1 MTYPMKTLIAFSD
14 RWGTQYGG
22 INSFN
27 QDLLT
32 HFAIAFN
39 GRVRT
44 VCVVL
49 EADDVQVLEAKNSL
63 VQLVS
68 LNLIGKKGFPTD
80 LTSQAKDALQAQGI
94 EIDGA
99 HTVWLGHDRITGG
112 IAIHA
117 ALHCGGKSALIHH
130 MSYKDYES
138 FSENSA
144 MAHQKFTEQ
153 KALFK
158 QADIKLAVGPWLRD
172 ALVDMLDES
181 PIAMLVPGMP
191 DIQVRQ
197 NASRNFKGFIS
208 GRLSDDAKK
217 LKQGHL
223 GVAAFANAIKKA
235 SDDTALPGVLH
246 GANQPTLTLRG
257 VDFEQNASSDHTD
270 AEAELKNYAEHHAG
284 RVFPM
289 NALPFTTNRA
299 ELFADLRNANVAMM
313 PSWHEGFGLVGWEA
327 IAAGVPLIV
336 SQKSGLYRLLQDY
349 DNGIYKSLV
358 HPIDVLGSHEEPF
371 FKDRDLEL
379 LTQLI
384 LEIAKD
390 PQQARDKAIR
400 LRQYCA
406 DKYSWANCAQTLAA
420 ALDWE
425 GVVHPSVAQSVPKH
439 QQMQAESGPVATI
452 SKPMLEM
459 PRPVWRPDAGLSHSR
474 LLQAEEAVLPFDA
487 DREPF
492 LCEQLDWA
500 KSVEYPISLR
510 LLTGVGG
517 TGKTR
522 LALELC
528 LRLNEE
534 GWQSGFLSS
543 NDAQFENAVRS
554 LASAKQPV
562 CLVIDYAETRQQELL
577 KLLKTLLKTSLNNP
591 FRIILLARDG
601 GEWWDLLAG
610 KDAECEALLGGR
622 ATTGPYTLPK
632 LHDSQASRLSAY
644 RRAMAAFAERL
655 ATPELQAIP
664 NLVDD
669 HFGHPL
675 YVQMAALLALHGE
688 QPGSAEAVARALI
701 GHERRYWQKVLA
713 DIPASTTPH
722 EESASLFMALATLVN
737 GLNTPRE
744 GEPMWVAAGGDKA
757 RFKPLFGKL
766 ASLYPGRQGVQALRP
781 DLLGE
786 ALVAQVLLG
795 ANGTNLLRAVL
806 GHKQSSVRRSALTVL
821 ARLLRHRA
829 ELANMIEPLLGEHF
843 LTCADDFVAVM
854 IETPGPLSR
863 SIENAF
869 SLLGMQKKNQ
879 VSGIL
884 VRHLTA
890 EIIPLV
896 DLGVM
901 VFRAQLEK
909 IECKTGRFTNED
921 QANKGSTLGNLAIW
935 LGWQGLINEA
945 EKNAFQSLE
954 IMGEL
959 ARARPER
966 FEPDWAT
973 SLNNYSNRLRDL
985 GRNEE
990 AVEKAFQALEIWE
1003 KLARAK
1009 PERFEPD
1016 WAMSLNNYANHLSD
1030 LGRSEEAAEKALQA
1044 LEIREKLARA
1054 KPERF
1059 DPDWAMS
1066 LSNYANQLSD
1076 LGRNEEA
1083 AEKALQALEIR
1094 EKLARTKPER
1104 FEPDWATSLNNY
1116 ANRLSDVGRGEEAV
1130 EKALQALE
1138 IWEKLARAKPERF
1151 EPGWATSLGNYAN
1164 RLSDLGRSEEAAE
1177 KAFQALEIQ
1186 EKLARAKPERFKPNW
1201 AMSLSN
1207 YANHLSDLGRSEE
1220 ATEKALQAL
1229 EIREKLAR
1237 AKPERFEPDWAMSLN
1252 NYANHLSDLGRSEE
1266 AAEKAV
1272 QALGIWEKLA
1282 RIKPEQFEDKLLFAR
1297 MLVAETSWLAG
1308 KTPLATLDLVSL
1320 HLTPRM
1326 QHQLNYRECF
1336 FAAFTTQEQRRICE
1350 AITRADTCWAKLD
1363 TTQKHA
1369 VKAYMLLLAGLAESK
1384 KIECAHNRDWRETL
1398 ALYCKQRNGR
1408 LPGWMI
1414 EAASRGG
1421 FGLRP

>member
-1 MTYPMKTLIAFSD
+1 MKTLIAFSD
-14 RWGTQYGG
+14 RWGTQFGG

-32 HFAIAFN
+32 HFAIAFH

-49 EADDVQVLEAKNSL
+49 ETDDAQILEAKDRL

-68 LNLIGKKGFPTD
+68 LNLIGRKGFPAD
-80 LTSQAKDALQAQGI
+80 LAPQAKDALQAQGV

-112 IAIHA
+112 IAIRA
-117 ALHCGGKSALIHH
+117 AQHCGGKSALIHH

-138 FSENSA
+138 FCENSA

-153 KALFK
+153 KTLFE

-181 PIAMLVPGMP
+181 HIAMLVPGMP

-197 NASRNFKGFIS
+197 NPSRNFKGFIS

-235 SDDTALPGVLH
+235 SVDTALPDVLH
-246 GANQPTLTLRG
+246 GTNQPALTLRG
-257 VDFEQNASSDHTD
+257 VDFEQNASSDHAE

-336 SQKSGLYRLLQDY
+336 SQKSGLYRLLHDY
-349 DNGIYKSLV
+349 DDGIFKNLV

-371 FKDRDLEL
+371 FKDRDLEQ

-384 LEIAKD
+384 LEVAKN

-406 DKYSWANCAQTLAA
+406 DKYSWANCAQALAE
-420 ALDWE
+420 ALNWE
-425 GVVHPSVAQSVPKH
+425 EVVRPPIAQSAPKH
-439 QQMQAESGPVATI
+439 QQVQAESAPMATT

-492 LCEQLDWA
+492 LREQLDWA
-500 KSVEYPISLR
+500 KSIEYPISLR

-534 GWQSGFLSS
+534 GWQSGFLP
-543 NDAQFENAVRS
+543 NKDAQIENTVRS
-554 LASAKQPV
+554 LALTKQPV

-577 KLLKTLLKTSLNNP
+577 KLLKTLLKASLNHP
-591 FRIILLARDG
+591 FRIVLLARDG

-655 ATPELQAIP
+655 ATPELLAIP
-664 NLVDD
+664 HLADD

-675 YVQMAALLALHGE
+675 YVQMVALLALHGE

-713 DIPASTTPH
+713 DIPASATPH

-737 GLNTPRE
+737 GLHTPRE
-744 GEPMWVAAGGDKA
+744 GEALWVDAGEDKA
-757 RFKPLFGKL
+757 RFKSLFGKL
-766 ASLYPGRQGVQALRP
+766 APLYPGRQGVQALRP

-795 ANGTNLLRAVL
+795 VNGANLLRAVL
-806 GHKQSSVRRSALTVL
+806 GHKQASVRRSALTVL

-829 ELANMIEPLLGEHF
+829 ELADMIEPLLGEYF

-854 IETPGPLSR
+854 IETPGPLSH

-869 SLLGMQKKNQ
+869 SLLNTQRKNQ

-884 VRHLTA
+884 VKHLTD
-890 EIIPLV
+890 ETIPLV

-901 VFRAQLEK
+901 VFKAQLTK
-909 IECKTGRFTNED
+909 IECKAGRITSED
-921 QANKGSTLGNLAIW
+921 QANKGRTLGDLATW
-935 LGWQGLINEA
+935 LSWQGLINEA

-954 IMGEL
+954 IMEKL
-959 ARARPER
+959 ARAKPGR
-966 FEPDWAT
+966 FEPDWAL
-973 SLNNYSNRLRDL
+973 SLSNYASHLSDL
-985 GRNEE
+985 GRSEE
-990 AVEKAFQALEIWE
+990 AAEKALQALEILEKLARAKPERFEPEWATSLSNYASHLGNLGRSEEAAEKTLQALEILEKLARAKPERFEPEWARSLSNYASQLSNLGRSEEAAEKALQALEIRE

-1016 WAMSLNNYANHLSD
+1016 WATSLSNYASHLGD

-1059 DPDWAMS
+1059 
-1066 LSNYANQLSD
+1066 
-1076 LGRNEEA
+1076 
-1083 AEKALQALEIR
+1083 
-1094 EKLARTKPER
+1094 
-1104 FEPDWATSLNNY
+1104 
-1116 ANRLSDVGRGEEAV
+1116 
-1130 EKALQALE
+1130 
-1138 IWEKLARAKPERF
+1138 
-1151 EPGWATSLGNYAN
+1151 
-1164 RLSDLGRSEEAAE
+1164 
-1177 KAFQALEIQ
+1177 
-1186 EKLARAKPERFKPNW
+1186 
-1201 AMSLSN
+1201 
-1207 YANHLSDLGRSEE
+1207 
-1220 ATEKALQAL
+1220 
-1229 EIREKLAR
+1229 
-1237 AKPERFEPDWAMSLN
+1237 
-1252 NYANHLSDLGRSEE
+1252 
-1266 AAEKAV
+1266 
-1272 QALGIWEKLA
+1272 
-1282 RIKPEQFEDKLLFAR
+1282 
-1297 MLVAETSWLAG
+1297 
-1308 KTPLATLDLVSL
+1308 
-1320 HLTPRM
+1320 
-1326 QHQLNYRECF
+1326 
-1336 FAAFTTQEQRRICE
+1336 
-1350 AITRADTCWAKLD
+1350 
-1363 TTQKHA
+1363 
-1369 VKAYMLLLAGLAESK
+1369 
-1384 KIECAHNRDWRETL
+1384 
-1398 ALYCKQRNGR
+1398 
-1408 LPGWMI
+1408 
-1414 EAASRGG
+1414 
-1421 FGLRP
+1421 